1 MALNN
6 IWSTKEDIKESSEKS
21 LEQILNDL
29 KSKIE
34 EYKHKELPDTG
45 RLKGLINNEERY
57 NNYIN
62 SFCASLL
69 NAKNHLNTRS
79 LYSKTTFDYADK
91 ERLYFTYLHG
101 VPNFIYDEL
110 KDLLNPLIEYHI
122 NHKKT
127 ILSKNF
133 LYNVATTQE
142 SISNNREK
150 SLIYD
155 DNFTTNT
162 KNADFMAKFIENND
176 FQGLSDYIGNYI
188 QQIIDDYEKEIN
200 ELKETSKFY
209 IFEKDEKQGITTIF
223 SKNNWKTFYIQDDH
237 RIYPATERGKVNKE
251 AYSLAL
257 KDPTKFPEFKEWDI
271 LTKEETTEQTNKNI
285 KNALEKSPEEKLEE
299 ILNDLRGK
307 IDWYKKIPIDIK
319 NMISPYREKLY
330 TSESQRMT
338 DDDIVQNIEKVS
350 ESFYWT
356 ILKSIWEEKWEQK
369 NIWPNTYKSI
379 KKDPEIREKVEELI
393 RPLVIYHTENIKT
406 ELKKDFIINTIL
418 YNWSI
423 LNTNDEQYYE
433 SLICWEEKISDKKV
447 SDKKVLRIDSI
458 AKYIN
463 DNDYDWLSEYIKE
476 YVEKIKEKYEKELS
490 EKDEKLN
497 EATKT
502 YILDENDNSIT
513 IVTWTWMF
521 YKITKK
527 GTVIPMWEDKYYMKR
542 YRDLKPLKEFDG
554 TDW

>member
-34 EYKHKELPDTG
+34 EYKYKELPDTG
-45 RLKGLINNEERY
+45 RLKELINNEEHY

-69 NAKNHLNTRS
+69 NAKNHLNAKS

-133 LYNVATTQE
+133 LYNVATTHE
-142 SISNNREK
+142 SIINNREK

-176 FQGLSDYIGNYI
+176 FQGLSDYIDNYI
-188 QQIIDDYEKEIN
+188 QKIIDDYEKEIN
-200 ELKETSKFY
+200 NLKETSKFY

-223 SKNNWKTFYIQDDH
+223 SKNNRKTFYIQDDH
-237 RIYPATERGKVNKE
+237 RIYPAAERDKVDMD
-251 AYSLAL
+251 AYSSAL

-271 LTKEETTEQTNKNI
+271 ITKEETTEQTNEGI
-285 KNALEKSPEEKLEE
+285 KDALEKSPEEKLEE
-299 ILNDLRGK
+299 ILNDLRWK
-307 IDWYKKIPIDIK
+307 IDWYKKIPIDFK
-319 NMISPYREKLY
+319 SMISPYREKLY

-338 DDDIVQNIEKVS
+338 DEDIVQNIEKVS

-433 SLICWEEKISDKKV
+433 SLICWEEKISNE
-447 SDKKVLRIDSI
+447 KKVLRIDYI

-490 EKDEKLN
+490 EKDEKIN

-513 IVTWTWMF
+513 IVTWTWMI

-527 GTVIPMWEDKYYMKR
+527 GTVIPMWEDKYYIKR
-542 YRDLKPLKEFDG
+542 YRDLKTLKEFDG
-554 TDW
+554 TNW